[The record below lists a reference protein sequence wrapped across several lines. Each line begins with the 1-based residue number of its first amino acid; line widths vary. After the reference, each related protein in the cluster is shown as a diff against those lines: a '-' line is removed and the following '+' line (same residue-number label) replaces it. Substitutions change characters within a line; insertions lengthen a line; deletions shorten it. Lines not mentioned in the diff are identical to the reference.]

1 MPSKPLKTCLHSR
14 CPTLTR
20 EALLPFASKETKSS
34 NMIGNVDQLRNVV
47 MMPSGEKLE

>member
-1 MPSKPLKTCLHSR
+1 MPNINSR
-14 CPTLTR
+14 SFI
-20 EALLPFASKETKSS
+20 ALCIKRNKSS